1 MNLLELFSN
10 DHKHNPDLLDSILVD
25 LCQQVIDGKNNN
37 PDYYGMVAAA
47 VLDPESNLVSAV
59 NYKKGNERVHA
70 ERAAIDLYNKKYG
83 ELPKDSTII
92 TTLSP
97 CSQDMADRH
106 GSSCTDLLDELGV
119 KNVYCGYQDPT
130 QQSGYRVTNNSK
142 IQTLCK
148 AFADTF
154 LEVTENFDNGKNTY
168 KKYTI
173 KKSYTMSK
181 AGVEKSVWH
190 IMDGDFV
197 VDVTDLRRDAKYYA
211 DKWNAAEEESSNA
224 SQNLHKQGVAEGEI
238 VPLGKKHRGDLDSVN
253 SCSKCGGKLEGGTY
267 MGQRI
272 KVCQPC
278 KQVYLPP
285 NSGIDQQGN
294 KTNVQGMAENFDDG
308 KNPGRKGLSKRV
320 GIPKKATLGKL
331 EKIAGS
337 STGERRRMAQ
347 WQLNMRRGKKK

>member
-25 LCQQVIDGKNNN
+25 LCQLVIDGKQKK
-37 PDYYGMVAAA
+37 PGHYGMVAAA
-47 VLDPESNLVSAV
+47 VLDPDNNLVSAV
-59 NYKKGNERVHA
+59 NYKKGQERVHA
-70 ERAAIDLYNKKYG
+70 ERAALDLYNKKYG
-83 ELPKDSTII
+83 ELPRDSTII

-97 CSQDMADRH
+97 CSQDTHDNRY
-106 GSSCTDLLDELGV
+106 GSSCTDLIDGLGI
-119 KNVYCGYQDPT
+119 KHVYCGYQDPT

-154 LEVTENFDNGKNTY
+154 LQVTENFDNGKNTD

-181 AGVEKSVWH
+181 AGVEKSVWY

-197 VDVTDLRRDAKYYA
+197 VDVTDLRRDARYYA

-224 SQNLHKQGVAEGEI
+224 SQNLHKQGVAE
-238 VPLGKKHRGDLDSVN
+238 
-253 SCSKCGGKLEGGTY
+253 
-267 MGQRI
+267 
-272 KVCQPC
+272 
-278 KQVYLPP
+278 
-285 NSGIDQQGN
+285 
-294 KTNVQGMAENFDDG
+294 NFDDG

-320 GIPKKATLGKL
+320 GIPKKTTLGNL

-347 WQLNMRRGKKK
+347 WQLNMRRRKKT